1 MSVEQISELLNRGKR
16 SGIGIEVFKSGGF
29 VIDIGKKKN
38 SNLLPL
44 KIFEC
49 KWPKQWKIILIQD
62 ENFHGLHGKDESKE
76 FLNIKKIKKS
86 FVQENCFV
94 TMMYILPGIIENDF
108 ENFTMGISVIQKN
121 MSKIFYGKSN
131 LYASKNISKI
141 FNYLNIN
148 GYNGYGQSSWGPTG
162 FIFCKNI
169 KSGLKLTQDIQNFIE
184 LKKIKGINLRM
195 VEGRNKGIIKTK
207 RIKDD

>member
-1 MSVEQISELLNRGKR
+1 
-16 SGIGIEVFKSGGF
+16 
-29 VIDIGKKKN
+29 
-38 SNLLPL
+38 
-44 KIFEC
+44 
-49 KWPKQWKIILIQD
+49 
-62 ENFHGLHGKDESKE
+62 
-76 FLNIKKIKKS
+76 
-86 FVQENCFV
+86 
-94 TMMYILPGIIENDF
+94 MMYILPGIIENDF

-148 GYNGYGQSSWGPTG
+148 RYNGYGQSSWGPTG

-169 KSGLKLTQDIQNFIE
+169 KSGLKLTKDIQNFIE

-195 VEGRNKGIIKTK
+195 VEGRNKGIIETK
-207 RIKDD
+207 GLKMTKKNILHMISPQENVSPFDVNMACDAGYDLVIPYTNVNLTDVKALVQDAIFLDQSQMLRKQVYLFVERTHLWH